1 MNPIALFFETNT
13 GKYIKNLIIGLGA
26 SVVLMGA
33 LFKIQH
39 WPGASEMLTSGMIT
53 EAVIFAILGLLPP
66 HSDYY
71 WERFYPGI
79 TENPHVE
86 AFRKGNKSHGKGA
99 NAHPELKGAQGG
111 SATASMDK
119 MLEEA
124 QITPA
129 SLKKLGESFTSFGK
143 TVDQIK
149 DISNVSASTE
159 AYSKSAK
166 EAADA
171 LGQMKATFVGAT
183 GTMSAFNAAAGDTA
197 KFHDQVKVLSRNL
210 GTLNQIYEVELQDA
224 NNHLKAMNKFYSNLV
239 NASDAMASSAA
250 DANSARE
257 QIGLLAKNLTTLNS
271 IYGNML
277 SAMQGR

>member
-1 MNPIALFFETNT
+1 MNPIVLFFESNS
-13 GKYIKNLIIGLGA
+13 GKYFKNLVIGMGA

-39 WPGASEMLTSGMIT
+39 WPGASEMLTFGMIT
-53 EAVIFAILGLLPP
+53 EAILFAMLGLLPP

-71 WERFYPGI
+71 WERFYPNI
-79 TENPHVE
+79 TESPHVE
-86 AFRKGNKSHGKGA
+86 AYKKGNKSHSK
-99 NAHPELKGAQGG
+99 NAPELKGASGG
-111 SATASMDK
+111 SAVGSMDK

-129 SLKKLGESFTSFGK
+129 SLKKLGDSFSKFGQ

-159 AYSKSAK
+159 AYSKSAR

-171 LGQMKATFVGAT
+171 LTQMKTTFTGAT
-183 GTMSAFNAAAGDTA
+183 ATMGAFNKAADDTA

-239 NASDAMASSAA
+239 NASDAMASSAK
-250 DANSARE
+250 DANATKD
-257 QIGLLAKNLTTLNS
+257 QIGLLAKNLTTLNQ

-277 SAMQGR
+277 TAMQGR